1 LLTPGGPSAT
11 ISGVADRRE
20 LLAVCAGGC
29 IGAVAR
35 AALSDEITHA
45 PDAWP
50 WATFVVNLAG
60 AFVLGY
66 VATRL
71 GDRHHHRR
79 LFIGTG
85 FCGALT
91 TFSTLQLET
100 LRMLDVHAYVL
111 AGAYVT
117 ASVVLGL
124 ACVAVA
130 SRLARR
136 TRLA

>member
-1 LLTPGGPSAT
+1 MT
-11 ISGVADRRE
+11 GVADRRE
-20 LLAVCAGGC
+20 ILAVCVGGFV
-29 IGAVAR
+29 GAVAR
-35 AALSDEITHA
+35 AALSDQLTHA

-50 WATFVVNLAG
+50 WATFAVNLAG

-66 VATRL
+66 VAVRL
-71 GDRHHHRR
+71 GDRLHLRR

-91 TFSTLQLET
+91 TFSTMQLEIVA
-100 LRMLDVHAYVL
+100 MLDAHAYLL
-111 AGAYVT
+111 AGAYVI
-117 ASVVLGL
+117 ASVTLGL

-130 SRLARR
+130 AHLARR